1 MSPGNNFK
9 NIDLLIAMSDLQQFT
24 QPSTTAV
31 GTTVPSGEDFQQ
43 NRTQNL
49 ANLVGSIGP
58 APDMLGGLSEEEL
71 LEIVMSVSTP
81 MGMGS
86 VTGGRIAKIS
96 EDMFQKKGQKALE
109 RILGKLSGGTKKI
122 RTIDKSGKIVKGTI
136 PKTNLDYA
144 KERIPWW
151 RELNKQGMRFLK
163 GRGDKTWYNKPEIL
177 SKAVKPPY
185 VSKKEYTK
193 GLDIED
199 FNFKD
204 KMNYFF
210 DKFESELKKG
220 ISDKKLTKDYGKVY
234 TEMKPHFKSKFD
246 KGLQHSTGPKDT
258 GIYHGTYRYQIEKE
272 TAKRKAESLW
282 KKEVLSDIEL
292 KNKIAK
298 AELGVKKVQ
307 DIYKIA
313 DPDKGRVVDPITEIL
328 NYFSK
333 N

>member
-1 MSPGNNFK
+1 MLPENNFK
-9 NIDLLIAMSDLQQFT
+9 NIDLLVMMNDLQQFA

-31 GTTVPSGEDFQQ
+31 GTTVPSGEDFQR

-49 ANLVGSIGP
+49 ANIVGSIGSP
-58 APDMLGGLSEEEL
+58 QGLSEEEL
-71 LEIVMSVSTP
+71 LDIVMSVSTP

-96 EDMFQKKGQKALE
+96 EEMFQKKGQKALE

-177 SKAVKPPY
+177 SKTVKPPY

-199 FNFKD
+199 FKFKD
-204 KMNYFF
+204 KMEYFY
-210 DKFESELKKG
+210 DKIESELKKG

-234 TEMKPHFKSKFD
+234 T
-246 KGLQHSTGPKDT
+246 
-258 GIYHGTYRYQIEKE
+258 
-272 TAKRKAESLW
+272 
-282 KKEVLSDIEL
+282 
-292 KNKIAK
+292 
-298 AELGVKKVQ
+298 
-307 DIYKIA
+307 
-313 DPDKGRVVDPITEIL
+313 
-328 NYFSK
+328 
-333 N
+333 

>member
-1 MSPGNNFK
+1 MGNEK
-9 NIDLLIAMSDLQQFT
+9 NIDLLIMMNDLQQLIH
-24 QPSTTAV
+24 PSTTAV
-31 GTTVPSGEDFQQ
+31 GTTVPSGEDFQRK
-43 NRTQNL
+43 RTQNL
-49 ANLVGSIGP
+49 ANEVGSIGP

-109 RILGKLSGGTKKI
+109 RILGKLSGDTKKI
-122 RTIDKSGKIVKGTI
+122 RTIDKSGKIVEGTI

-151 RELNKQGMRFLK
+151 GELNKQGMRFLK

-177 SKAVKPPY
+177 SKTVKPPY

-199 FNFKD
+199 FKFKD
-204 KMNYFF
+204 KMEYFY
-210 DKFESELKKG
+210 DKIESELKKG

-234 TEMKPHFKSKFD
+234 TEMKPYFKTKFD
-246 KGLQHSTGPKDT
+246 KQLQHSVGPKDS
-258 GIYHGTYRYQIEKE
+258 GIYHGTSRYQIDKE
-272 TAKRKAESLW
+272 IAKRESDRLL
-282 KKEVLSDIEL
+282 KEQFIKDTEL
-292 KNKIAK
+292 KNKIVKAK
-298 AELGVKKVQ
+298 LEVKKIQ
-307 DIYKIA
+307 DVYKIA
-313 DPDKGRVVDPITEIL
+313 DQIKDV
-328 NYFSK
+328 
-333 N
+333 